1 MEKENYTYHDCS
13 VNEQQFNWGL
23 FFSSSC
29 PKFTN
34 WQCVDT
40 STFAFT
46 IQDAKGWLYLENI
59 YPSRA
64 CRKQHINLETGNVH
78 NVHEFQLWRKNKTYI
93 SPNQFLQCKRIHD
106 PDFTRGYISPIK
118 HSISSLES
126 ARCLFSWVMN
136 GHKSSVYIRGCGDL
150 AIINEF
156 HCYQGRLYGGSMFT
170 KFPYLSSEYFKAFY
184 IMHVYAFGA
193 LNGGV

>member
-1 MEKENYTYHDCS
+1 MYTMFTS
-13 VNEQQFNWGL
+13 FNCGGKIKCI
-23 FFSSSC
+23 FHRISFSNANAHMIQ
-29 PKFTN
+29 TN
-34 WQCVDT
+34 
-40 STFAFT
+40 
-46 IQDAKGWLYLENI
+46 I
-59 YPSRA
+59 
-64 CRKQHINLETGNVH
+64 
-78 NVHEFQLWRKNKTYI
+78 
-93 SPNQFLQCKRIHD
+93 

>member
-1 MEKENYTYHDCS
+1 MYNIFHRIS
-13 VNEQQFNWGL
+13 
-23 FFSSSC
+23 FSNANAYMIQ
-29 PKFTN
+29 TN
-34 WQCVDT
+34 
-40 STFAFT
+40 
-46 IQDAKGWLYLENI
+46 I
-59 YPSRA
+59 
-64 CRKQHINLETGNVH
+64 
-78 NVHEFQLWRKNKTYI
+78 
-93 SPNQFLQCKRIHD
+93 

-156 HCYQGRLYGGSMFT
+156 HCYQGRLYGGSMLT

>member
-1 MEKENYTYHDCS
+1 MFTS
-13 VNEQQFNWGL
+13 FNCGG
-23 FFSSSC
+23 
-29 PKFTN
+29 K
-34 WQCVDT
+34 
-40 STFAFT
+40 
-46 IQDAKGWLYLENI
+46 I
-59 YPSRA
+59 
-64 CRKQHINLETGNVH
+64 
-78 NVHEFQLWRKNKTYI
+78 
-93 SPNQFLQCKRIHD
+93 KRIFHRISFSNANAYMIQTNI

-184 IMHVYAFGA
+184 IMHVFKRK
-193 LNGGV
+193 LNREICIKLKIDNMHCCKRSCKKGIFFFNNGNMTTLFYLNI